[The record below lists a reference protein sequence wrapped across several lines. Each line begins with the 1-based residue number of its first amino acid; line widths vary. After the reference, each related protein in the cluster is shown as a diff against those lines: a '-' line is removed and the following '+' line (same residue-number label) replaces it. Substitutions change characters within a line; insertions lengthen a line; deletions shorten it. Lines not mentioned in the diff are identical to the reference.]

1 MALTVEE
8 YRLSEYEE
16 VLGVLHSVENT
27 EIGLIAVVGNIA
39 VLLPEEL
46 SEDLQGLIDNK
57 IAILRLD
64 GYHTRCLNKELHK
77 ALSQSAAQGV
87 TVQV

>member
-1 MALTVEE
+1 MVLTVEA

-27 EIGLIAVVGNIA
+27 DIGLIAVVGKIS

-46 SEDLQGLIDNK
+46 AEDLHGLIDNK

-64 GYHTRCLNKELHK
+64 GYHTRCINKELHK
-77 ALSQSAAQGV
+77 ALWESAAQGV